1 MLKHSFAISPE
12 GTPLMGWVS
21 IAGTNLN
28 YIMISCRIAP
38 QFKLGIDTPYPFQ
51 FRLMPRIGVC

>member
-1 MLKHSFAISPE
+1 
-12 GTPLMGWVS
+12 MGWVS

-28 YIMISCRIAP
+28 YIMISCMIAP

-51 FRLMPRIGVC
+51 FRPEFRLIPRIAVC